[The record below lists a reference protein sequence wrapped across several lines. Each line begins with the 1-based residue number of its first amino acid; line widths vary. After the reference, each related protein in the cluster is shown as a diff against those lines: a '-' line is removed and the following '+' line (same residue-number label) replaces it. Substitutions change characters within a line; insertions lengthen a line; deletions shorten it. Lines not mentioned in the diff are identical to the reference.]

1 MQRTRISVI
10 VPVYNGARFL
20 AAALESVGAQ
30 HHRPDEVIVVDDGS
44 TDDTAAV
51 ARRYGGVRYLRQ
63 PNLGAAAARN
73 TGAAAATGELLAFLD
88 ADDRWLP
95 AKLSCQVRYLDQH
108 PDVDA
113 VVTHQRLSIAPGAER
128 PGWVPPAWLERPQMG
143 LVPSALMIR
152 RTAFEVV
159 GGFDVRYRTG
169 EDTDW
174 FARAKDAGVAL
185 AILPEALV
193 ERHVHPESLTAQAR
207 DVPQALLRI
216 VRDSLQRKRTL
227 REVAPVSATRH
238 DDDG

>member
-30 HHRPDEVIVVDDGS
+30 HYRPAEVIVVDDGS

-51 ARRYGGVRYLRQ
+51 AKRYGGVRYLRQ

-73 TGAAAATGELLAFLD
+73 AGAAAATGELLAFLD
-88 ADDRWLP
+88 ADDLWLP
-95 AKLSCQVRYLDQH
+95 EKLTRQVRYLEQH

-113 VVTHQRLSIAPGAER
+113 VVTHQRLAIAPGAER
-128 PGWVPPAWLERPQMG
+128 PGWVPQEWLERPQVG
-143 LVPSALMIR
+143 LVPSALMVR
-152 RTAFEVV
+152 RTAFEAV

-174 FARAKDAGVAL
+174 FARAKDAGVAV
-185 AILPEALV
+185 AILPETLV
-193 ERHVHPESLTAQAR
+193 ERHVHPASLTAQAR

-216 VRDSLQRKRTL
+216 VRDSLRRQRTL
-227 REVAPVSATRH
+227 REVAPVSATRQL
-238 DDDG
+238 DDV